1 MKTSIACLFAVL
13 GSMLSPVNAARAAD
27 PPSPDEFAVFQAMA
41 AITTG
46 ESPRPLDFLYFES
59 DFSTAGNVTTSMA
72 NPDRNDFCGLTREQ
86 GQALVGTLIDVN
98 ARPVALDKSIAKP
111 ARLKL
116 GQKKLPRFRYL
127 MLSRVVFGPAGDRA
141 WIAVDLNGEAGA
153 IMRLDKS
160 NGQWRKAA
168 RCGGWIRTE

>member
-1 MKTSIACLFAVL
+1 
-13 GSMLSPVNAARAAD
+13 MLRVVDVAKAAD
-27 PPSPDEFAVFQAMA
+27 PPTPDEIAVFQAMA
-41 AITTG
+41 TISTG
-46 ESPRPLDFLYFES
+46 ESARPLDFLYFES
-59 DFSTAGNVTTSMA
+59 DFSTAGNVSTSMA
-72 NPDRNDFCGLTREQ
+72 NPDRSDFCGLTREQ

-127 MLSRVVFGPAGDRA
+127 MLSRVVFGPGKERA
-141 WIAVDLNGEAGA
+141 WLAVDLNGESGA

-160 NGQWRKAA
+160 EGQWRKAA